1 MKPSELLRT
10 STFRLALLYMAL
22 FAGSALL
29 LLGFIYWSTVAFM
42 ANQTD
47 ATIEAEIVG
56 LAEQYRE
63 RGLKGLVGTIAER
76 LERDPESSSV
86 YLLAS
91 RSYTPLAGNLT
102 GWPDAE
108 PTPSGWLNFEF
119 KDPRADGRVF
129 HARARS
135 FLLEG
140 GLHLLVG
147 RDTRELKAT
156 QQLIVRA
163 LLWGLAITVALA
175 LVGGLTMSRS
185 TVRRIEQINQT
196 SREIMSGDLS
206 RRVPT
211 TGAADDFDQLAV
223 NLNAMLDEIERL
235 MGGVRQVSDNVAH
248 DLRTPLT
255 RLRNRLEQLRSELG
269 DTSPHQQHVERSIA
283 DADQLL
289 STFGALLRIARIE
302 AGGHRPD
309 LVPVDLGALVQDAAE
324 LYEALAE
331 DKSLQLETSIASS
344 ATIQGDRDL
353 LFQAVAN
360 LLDNAVKYTPDGGR
374 VALGVRRAGN
384 AIDVTVSD
392 TGPGIPAEERDKV
405 VERFYRLERSRRT
418 PGSGLGLSLV
428 AAVARMHRAVLL
440 LEDNAPGLEATLRF
454 ETGLV
459 RSIQSAGSR
468 ASSSSTSARCVSM

>member
-1 MKPSELLRT
+1 
-10 STFRLALLYMAL
+10 MAL

-63 RGLKGLVGTIAER
+63 RGLNGLVGTIAER

-91 RSYTPLAGNLT
+91 PSYTPLAGNLT
-102 GWPDAE
+102 GWPDVG
-108 PTPSGWLNFEF
+108 PTQAGWLTFEF
-119 KDPRADGRVF
+119 KDPRAGGRVF
-129 HARARS
+129 HARARP
-135 FLLEG
+135 FILEG

-175 LVGGLTMSRS
+175 LVGGITMSRS
-185 TVRRIEQINQT
+185 TVRRIEEINQT

-211 TGAADDFDQLAV
+211 TGTADDFDQLAA

-269 DTSPHQQHVERSIA
+269 DTSPHKEHVERSIA

-309 LVPVDLGALVQDAAE
+309 RVPVDLGTLVQDAAE

-331 DKSLQLETSIASS
+331 EKRLNVDASLASS

-353 LFQAVAN
+353 LFQAVTN
-360 LLDNAVKYTPDGGR
+360 LLDNAVKYTPEGGR
-374 VALGVRRAGN
+374 VALEVKRTEDAV
-384 AIDVTVSD
+384 DVTVSD
-392 TGPGIPAEERDKV
+392 SGSGIPAEERDKV
-405 VERFYRLERSRRT
+405 LQRFYRLERSRRA

-428 AAVARMHRAVLL
+428 AAVARMHHAALL
-440 LEDNAPGLEATLRF
+440 LEDNAPGLKATLRF
-454 ETGLV
+454 LARPV
-459 RSIQSAGSR
+459 QSAGSR
-468 ASSSSTSARCVSM
+468 ASRAA

>member
-1 MKPSELLRT
+1 MKPVELLRT

-47 ATIEAEIVG
+47 ATIEAEITG
-56 LAEQYRE
+56 LAEQYRA
-63 RGLKGLVGTIAER
+63 RGLNGLVGTITKR

-91 RSYTPLAGNLT
+91 QNYTPLAGNLT
-102 GWPDAE
+102 AWPDVE
-108 PTPSGWLNFEF
+108 PTQAGWLNFEF
-119 KDPRADGRVF
+119 KDPRASGRVF
-129 HARARS
+129 HARARP
-135 FLLEG
+135 FVLEG

-163 LLWGLAITVALA
+163 LLWGLAITLALA
-175 LVGGLTMSRS
+175 LVGGITMSRS
-185 TVRRIEQINQT
+185 TLRRIEQINQT
-196 SREIMSGDLS
+196 SREIIGGDLS

-211 TGAADDFDQLAV
+211 TGTADEFDQLAV

-235 MGGVRQVSDNVAH
+235 MGGIRHVSDNVAH

-255 RLRNRLEQLRSELG
+255 RLRNRLEQLRSELEE
-269 DTSPHQQHVERSIA
+269 TSPHRDHVERSIA

-302 AGGHRPD
+302 AGGHRPG
-309 LVPVDLGALVQDAAE
+309 LVPVDLATLVQDAAE

-331 DKSLQLETSIASS
+331 EKRLLIDTSVARSV
-344 ATIQGDRDL
+344 TIQGDRDL
-353 LFQAVAN
+353 LFQALTN
-360 LLDNAVKYTPDGGR
+360 LLDNAVKYTPDGGQ
-374 VALGVRRAGN
+374 VSLGVSRTEDAVE
-384 AIDVTVSD
+384 VTVSD
-392 TGPGIPAEERDKV
+392 TGPGIPVEERDKV
-405 VERFYRLERSRRT
+405 VQRFYRLERSRRT

-428 AAVARMHRAVLL
+428 AAVAEMHHAALI
-440 LEDNAPGLEATLRF
+440 LEDNAPGLKATLLF
-454 ETGLV
+454 E
-459 RSIQSAGSR
+459 
-468 ASSSSTSARCVSM
+468 ARPV

>member
-47 ATIEAEIVG
+47 ATIQAEIVG

-63 RGLKGLVGTIAER
+63 RGLAGLVETISER

-91 RSYTPLAGNLT
+91 RGFQPLAGNLT
-102 GWPDAE
+102 GWPEVE
-108 PTPSGWLNFEF
+108 PTPDGWLDFEF
-119 KDPRADGRVF
+119 QDPRAGGRIF
-129 HARARS
+129 HARARP
-135 FLLEG
+135 FVLEG

-163 LLWGLAITVALA
+163 LLWGLAITLALA
-175 LVGGLTMSRS
+175 LLGGILMSRS
-185 TVRRIEQINQT
+185 MLRRIEEINQT
-196 SREIMSGDLS
+196 SREIMGGDLS

-211 TGAADDFDQLAV
+211 SGTSDDFDQLAV

-235 MGGVRQVSDNVAH
+235 MGGIRQVSDNVAH

-255 RLRNRLEQLRSELG
+255 RLRNRLEQLRSDLEVG
-269 DTSPHQQHVERSIA
+269 SPHAERVERSIA

-289 STFGALLRIARIE
+289 STFAALLRIARIE
-302 AGGHRPD
+302 AGGHRQD
-309 LVPVDLGALVQDAAE
+309 LEPVDLPRVVQDAAE

-331 DKSLQLETSIASS
+331 EKRLQIETSLAPSV
-344 ATIQGDRDL
+344 TVRGDRDL
-353 LFQAVAN
+353 LFQAITN

-374 VALGVRRAGN
+374 IRLSVSRTEDAVDVA
-384 AIDVTVSD
+384 VSD
-392 TGPGIPAEERDKV
+392 TGPGIPPEERDKV
-405 VERFYRLERSRRT
+405 AQRFYRLERSRSA

-428 AAVARMHRAVLL
+428 AAVAKMHHAELVLA
-440 LEDNAPGLEATLRF
+440 DNCPGLKATLRF
-454 ETGLV
+454 
-459 RSIQSAGSR
+459 
-468 ASSSSTSARCVSM
+468 VSGQA

>member
-1 MKPSELLRT
+1 MKPRELLRT
-10 STFRLALLYMAL
+10 STFRLAILYMAL

-42 ANQTD
+42 SNQTD
-47 ATIEAEIVG
+47 ATIQAEIVG

-63 RGLKGLVGTIAER
+63 RGLTGLVEVIKER

-102 GWPDAE
+102 AWPDVA
-108 PTPSGWLNFEF
+108 PTQAGWLDFEF
-119 KDPRADGRVF
+119 QDSRAGGRIF
-129 HARARS
+129 QARARP
-135 FLLEG
+135 FVLEG

-147 RDTRELKAT
+147 RDTRELRAT

-163 LLWGLAITVALA
+163 LLWGLAITLALA
-175 LVGGLTMSRS
+175 LVGGITMSRG
-185 TVRRIEQINQT
+185 TLRRIEQINQT
-196 SREIMSGDLS
+196 SREIMGGDLS

-211 TGAADDFDQLAV
+211 NGTADDFDQLAV

-235 MGGVRQVSDNVAH
+235 MGGIRQVSDNVAH

-255 RLRNRLEQLRSELG
+255 RLRNRLEQLRSGLG
-269 DTSPHQQHVERSIA
+269 GESPHRDDVERSIA

-302 AGGHRPD
+302 AGGHRPE
-309 LVPVDLGALVQDAAE
+309 LVPVDLATLVRDAAE

-331 DKSLQLETSIASS
+331 EKRLTLDTRVADSETIP
-344 ATIQGDRDL
+344 GDRDL
-353 LFQAVAN
+353 LFQAVTN

-374 VALGVRRAGN
+374 VSLEVSRAGD
-384 AIDVTVSD
+384 AVDVTVSD
-392 TGPGIPAEERDKV
+392 TGPGVPAEEREKV
-405 VERFYRLERSRRT
+405 VERFYRLERSRRD

-428 AAVARMHRAVLL
+428 AAVARMHHAALV
-440 LEDNAPGLEATLRF
+440 LEDNQPGLRATLRF
-454 ETGLV
+454 DAGLS
-459 RSIQSAGSR
+459 RSTPI
-468 ASSSSTSARCVSM
+468 